1 MKVREEEEKQ
11 QDCKRREEQQIN
23 YVRSSCVVR
32 V

>member
-11 QDCKRREEQQIN
+11 QDDKRREEQQIN
-23 YVRSSCVVR
+23 YVRSSGVVR